1 MPILIWLSVALWS
14 IQGQANEIRE
24 AELERKIAEQLL
36 KNINNDVQLDTKKLE
51 IIKSELNRLNTESA
65 NLTLAVASSEGLMRE
80 IQNTQQQTKKEIQ
93 VTSAQASAALDLYR
107 NELTAYY
114 ITGTTFRPDFQ
125 SEDGLSDYLPFLLD
139 AREQSVSDIK
149 ATATDLKNLLIVQE
163 RNLKKAQKISMDL
176 ERKRNA
182 LSQKTRDQRQLL
194 ASVTRTL
201 ETKKQREDALNSD
214 LKSLDQRIRAL
225 QMRPKGAALG
235 SLKGKMHWP
244 VVGRVLRRFGQNRQD
259 GFGDWQGLVI
269 GATDNSEVK
278 AVQAGKVAYAGYL
291 LGYGLVVVIAHDDG
305 HATIYGH
312 NRNLKVETGQSVLAR
327 QVIAIVGNTGSL
339 DVVALYFGVTRNGKS
354 VNPSSW
360 LN

>member
-14 IQGQANEIRE
+14 IQGQANEIKE
-24 AELERKIAEQLL
+24 AELQRQIAEQLL
-36 KNINNDVQLDTKKLE
+36 KNLNSDVQLGTKKLE

-65 NLTLAVASSEGLMRE
+65 NLTLAVARSEGLMRE
-80 IQNTQQQTKKEIQ
+80 MRSIQQQTKRQIQ
-93 VTSAQASAALDLYR
+93 VTSTKASTALDHYR
-107 NELTAYY
+107 TELTAYY
-114 ITGTTFRPDFQ
+114 ISGKTFRPNLQ
-125 SEDGLSDYLPFLLD
+125 SEGGLSDYLPFLLN
-139 AREQSVSDIK
+139 AREQSVAYIK
-149 ATATDLKNLLIVQE
+149 ATATDLRNLLIVQE
-163 RNLKKAQKISMDL
+163 RNLEKAKKVSMDL
-176 ERKRNA
+176 RSKRNA
-182 LSQKTRDQRQLL
+182 LSRKTRDQRQLL
-194 ASVTRTL
+194 ASVARTL
-201 ETKKQREDALNSD
+201 QTKKQREDALNSD
-214 LKSLDQRIRAL
+214 LKFLNRRIKAL
-225 QMRPKGAALG
+225 QLKPKGAALG
-235 SLKGKMHWP
+235 SLKGKMQWP
-244 VVGRVLRRFGQNRQD
+244 VIGRVLRRFGQNRQD

-312 NRNLKVETGQSVLAR
+312 NRKLKVETGQPVLAR

-339 DVVALYFGVTRNGKS
+339 DVAALYFGVTRNGKS